1 VSFDFDRVIPRDHT
15 DSIKHDGRADYF
27 GTADVLPLWVA
38 DMDFAAPEAITQA
51 LLARAAHPIYG
62 YSRYPEALFEALI
75 SWMRQRHGWQIERDW
90 ILLAPGVVPSL
101 HAAVLAFAAAGEGV
115 IVQPPVYFPFF
126 SAVTAAGRRLI
137 ENPLALDDGRYRID
151 FDHLERCAVQTD
163 ARLLLLCSPHNP
175 VGRVWTRDELAQL
188 LDIAERHDLVV
199 LSDEIHHDLIYP
211 GQEHHVLA
219 TLADE
224 LATDPARV
232 VTAAAPSKTFNIP
245 GLGLSALI
253 VPDAARRTALT
264 RAFDLLHAGNYNP
277 FSSVAFA
284 TGYHHGAA
292 WLDALMAYLA
302 QTRDFVSDFC
312 RRNLP
317 GIQVVEPEG
326 TYLLWLDCRALCRER
341 GWEGAQG
348 DAALQR
354 FFVEQARVGMN
365 PGTVF
370 GAGGSGFMRMNIGA
384 PRAVIATALNRL
396 AVALEK

>member
-1 VSFDFDRVIPRDHT
+1 MDFDRPISRDNT
-15 DSIKHDGRADYF
+15 DSVKHDGRADYF

-38 DMDFAAPEAITQA
+38 DMDFAAPEAVTEA
-51 LLARAAHPIYG
+51 LLARAAHPVYG
-62 YSRYPEALFEALI
+62 YSRHPEALFEALI
-75 SWMRQRHGWQIERDW
+75 GWLRQRHGWRIERDW

-126 SAVTAAGRRLI
+126 SAVTATGRRLI
-137 ENPLALDDGRYRID
+137 ENPLQLRDGRYRID
-151 FDHLERCAVQTD
+151 FEHLEHCAAQPD

-175 VGRVWTRDELAQL
+175 VGRVWTREELAQL

-211 GQEHHVLA
+211 GQQHHVLA
-219 TLADE
+219 TL
-224 LATDPARV
+224 TDNPARV

-253 VPDAARRTALT
+253 VPDPARRAALAK
-264 RAFDLLHAGNYNP
+264 AFDLLHAGNYNP
-277 FSSVAFA
+277 FSSAAFTA
-284 TGYHHGAA
+284 GYQHGAA

-302 QTRDFVSDFC
+302 RTRDFVTDFC

-317 GIQVVEPEG
+317 GIQVIEPEG
-326 TYLLWLDCRALCRER
+326 TYLLWLDCRELCRER
-341 GWEGAQG
+341 GWECGQG
-348 DAALQR
+348 DAALKR
-354 FFVEQARVGMN
+354 FCVEQARVGMN

-370 GAGGSGFMRMNIGA
+370 GSGGSGFMRMNIGA
-384 PRAVIATALNRL
+384 PRAVIETALLRL
-396 AVALEK
+396 AAALAP